1 MRMPITFISSKA
13 FLLFEGK
20 IQALETERR
29 QALVLFLACCFF
41 TVPVI
46 SEVESKGC
54 CVAGGKCLESLTP
67 THHCLLFQI
76 KANIFSRGVVN
87 FTQSSD
93 SMGEWTSLLAKKQVW
108 S

>member
-1 MRMPITFISSKA
+1 MRMPMTFISSKA

-20 IQALETERR
+20 IQTLETECR

-41 TVPVI
+41 TEPLI
-46 SEVESKGC
+46 SEVESKEC
-54 CVAGGKCLESLTP
+54 CVAGSKYLESLTP
-67 THHCLLFQI
+67 THHSLLLQT
-76 KANIFSRGVVN
+76 KAHLSSRRVVS

-93 SMGEWTSLLAKKQVW
+93 SMGEWTSLLAKKQIW